1 MRKSPRSDQR
11 AAPVSGAVST
21 STDPK
26 RRRFL
31 LALGAS
37 GAGAAAA
44 TVASVPAIAADTQA
58 SENDIDGRYSE
69 TTHVR
74 DYYRTAK
81 I

>member
-1 MRKSPRSDQR
+1 MRKSPRSDR
-11 AAPVSGAVST
+11 PAAAPAAHA

-37 GAGAAAA
+37 GAGVAASSVAA
-44 TVASVPAIAADTQA
+44 MPDVAAPEATDNEQ
-58 SENDIDGRYSE
+58 DGRYSE
-69 TTHVR
+69 TRHVR

-81 I
+81 L

>member
-1 MRKSPRSDQR
+1 MRKSTRSER
-11 AAPVSGAVST
+11 PAAPVSSAAPA

-44 TVASVPAIAADTQA
+44 GVAAMPAGAAPAPAD
-58 SENDIDGRYSE
+58 NDQDGRYSE
-69 TTHVR
+69 TRQVR

-81 I
+81 L

>member
-1 MRKSPRSDQR
+1 MRKSPRSDR
-11 AAPVSGAVST
+11 RDAPVPGAANA

-44 TVASVPAIAADTQA
+44 GVAAVPAIAAPEA
-58 SENDIDGRYSE
+58 SDNEQDGRYSE
-69 TTHVR
+69 TSHVR

-81 I
+81 L